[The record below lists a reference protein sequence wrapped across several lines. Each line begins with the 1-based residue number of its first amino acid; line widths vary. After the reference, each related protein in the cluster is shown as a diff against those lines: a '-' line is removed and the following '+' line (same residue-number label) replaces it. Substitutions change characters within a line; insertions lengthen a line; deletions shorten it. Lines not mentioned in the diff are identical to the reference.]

1 MDPVSRPEERQ
12 PVAVKVY
19 VELTGLTA
27 RSALTELIAE
37 TLDELGTT
45 ASKDDMAAAVADRLI
60 RGGVVTARWDR

>member
-1 MDPVSRPEERQ
+1 MSRPAGGGRES
-12 PVAVKVY
+12 VAVKVY

-27 RSALTELIAE
+27 RSALTELIAQ
-37 TLDELGTT
+37 TLDELDTT